1 MLYCGFP
8 NLETLYK
15 FDVDFLKKIVD
26 IYMKTLTE
34 NEFIK
39 NNKAET
45 SIKIEN
51 NNCRYLYENFN

>member
-1 MLYCGFP
+1 
-8 NLETLYK
+8 
-15 FDVDFLKKIVD
+15 
-26 IYMKTLTE
+26 MKTLTE

-51 NNCRYLYENFN
+51 KKKKIKKLSHSRRGLFDMIRPRSCLGRSWDKDK